1 MKYEISD
8 TNRNEAAFWNF
19 KTNQINGFERA
30 FVIALKNAKNNA
42 GELNASIIN
51 PNKCSEYAIRLTNQL
66 KNVFLPKIAK
76 WMKYEHVQQN
86 STAYSV
92 ESISLINLQEY
103 NQLYN
108 DLKIRYGEHM
118 TKVIYIFQSTL
129 SFLHFQTKFP
139 NCICRFGQ
147 RKLIHRNLSTKMLE
161 SQLIYCFYG
170 VTSVKKKISISCNR
184 LLISVVEM
192 DY

>member
-1 MKYEISD
+1 MSLKYVISD

-42 GELNASIIN
+42 DELNASIIN

-108 DLKIRYGEHM
+108 DLKIRYGERM
-118 TKVIYIFQSTL
+118 TKVIYIYNYIPINDRIVPFS
-129 SFLHFQTKFP
+129 
-139 NCICRFGQ
+139 N
-147 RKLIHRNLSTKMLE
+147 
-161 SQLIYCFYG
+161 
-170 VTSVKKKISISCNR
+170 KIS
-184 LLISVVEM
+184 LLHL
-192 DY
+192 